1 MQIKVYKKFSI
12 KNYWD
17 IYYKKEKFQ
26 KESNFAK
33 YIFSKYL
40 KKKIKKNSFKFNL
53 IDIGCG
59 DGRDSFFFNKKK
71 IITTGI
77 DFSNSA
83 IKNNLKRSKGRKN
96 LKFFKIDIRKSKIDK
111 KFDLIYLRFVLHAIN
126 LKTQAKLFRLIN
138 KIAKKNSLIFFEF
151 RTNKDP
157 IFKKGLVL
165 NKNDHFTNHYRRI
178 IEPKIFKKN
187 FMKIS
192 NFKTIFFKVSN
203 KFSIKGSDKPFICR
217 MVFRKLN

>member
-59 DGRDSFFFNKKK
+59 DGRDSFFLIKKK
-71 IITTGI
+71 
-77 DFSNSA
+77 
-83 IKNNLKRSKGRKN
+83 
-96 LKFFKIDIRKSKIDK
+96 
-111 KFDLIYLRFVLHAIN
+111 
-126 LKTQAKLFRLIN
+126 
-138 KIAKKNSLIFFEF
+138 SLPRE
-151 RTNKDP
+151 
-157 IFKKGLVL
+157 
-165 NKNDHFTNHYRRI
+165 
-178 IEPKIFKKN
+178 
-187 FMKIS
+187 
-192 NFKTIFFKVSN
+192 
-203 KFSIKGSDKPFICR
+203 
-217 MVFRKLN
+217 